1 MTDNTSPTNGTNLSE
16 LARVLY
22 EQNRGKVG
30 RPWEHTNAA
39 TREKWQVRAAKAAAE
54 HAVAIA
60 QPKPPGTRKYELGA
74 VPLDLGSSHEVELQ
88 LPRGAVV
95 RMITIMMRE
104 QRIALQAKPVAIPT
118 LVIEVDPDEA
128 LEVRRFALLRAG
140 GRIETHHEMW
150 FVGATLDPTEN
161 GRPICVYE
169 VKQVMTNE
177 MAGDADAGLRADRV
191 IVDDPHDV
199 TDDRQPG

>member
-1 MTDNTSPTNGTNLSE
+1 MG
-16 LARVLY
+16 AY
-22 EQNRGKVG
+22 ERGD
-30 RPWEHTNAA
+30 
-39 TREKWQVRAAKAAAE
+39 TREVAGARGEGAAE

-60 QPKPPGTRKYELGA
+60 QPKPLGTRKYELGA